1 MNVLDF
7 IFIAI
12 LLIFTFRGLARGLIN
27 EVFGFGS
34 FALALLLGVVFYQKM
49 ADIFMPSMNPLLAK
63 ILGFLTV
70 FICVFI
76 LMKIIQPIMI
86 RETMIAIDKDAFFFR
101 DSKQLGQG
109 LGPSFGLCGR
119 RGDCRAD
126 FVRYGGI
133 KSQAQFRRVE
143 KGKRCHQFN

>member
-76 LMKIIQPIMI
+76 LMKIIQMLIK
-86 RETMIAIDKDAFFFR
+86 TLFSSAILNSLDKA
-101 DSKQLGQG
+101 LGLL
-109 LGPSFGLCGR
+109 LGFAEGAAIVVLIL
-119 RGDCRAD
+119 
-126 FVRYGGI
+126 FVM
-133 KSQAQFRRVE
+133 VE
-143 KGKRCHQFN
+143 LNPKLNSEELRKESVVTNFIEEIPV